1 MQLLFFIDMI
11 HCRVRIYILDA
22 SLTLPSL
29 HTADAMDADTPKS
42 SIDLRLMSSSMD
54 STGKSEASFDFTQE
68 VLRFAIR
75 HCLPE
80 FQTSVPVVD
89 MTPILAGFMS
99 LRSTTPPLR
108 PLADHNSG
116 VPHC

>member
-1 MQLLFFIDMI
+1 MKLLFFIYLI

-42 SIDLRLMSSSMD
+42 SIDLRLMSSMD
-54 STGKSEASFDFTQE
+54 STGKSESFDFTQE

-89 MTPILAGFMS
+89 MTPFLAGFMS